1 MHTVFSPS
9 RPARVVIVDDVQ
21 SIRMMIRAMLQS
33 NPAIEVVGE
42 AGDPFEARELIRSL
56 NPDVIT
62 LDVVM
67 PRMDGLDFLER
78 LMRLRPMPVVM
89 VSTRTT
95 EKSQEAIKA
104 LALGAVDCVDLGQL
118 RKSQDSRL
126 LADTVLMAA
135 SSNLGA
141 VSRGGAD
148 RPTAGGASAQHD
160 WNGKVV
166 VIGSS
171 TGGVDA
177 LLQVLSGIPPDGPPI
192 LIAQH
197 MPAPFLESF
206 AARLE
211 RHCRASVFLS
221 EDRIK
226 MAPGHVFLAVGGD
239 THAILSDRDPCRIK
253 HVRHNGFETYVPSVN
268 LLFGSAAPHGSRVVG
283 VMLTGMGNDG
293 AAAMLEMRKAG
304 AHTIVQDSASAV
316 IDGMPR
322 SAREIGAAVEVAS
335 LSQISD
341 RILASTSKTREEVPS

>member
-1 MHTVFSPS
+1 MPNAFSSS
-9 RPARVVIVDDVQ
+9 RPVRVVIVDDVQ
-21 SIRMMIRAMLQS
+21 SIRMMIRVMLQS
-33 NPAIEVVGE
+33 DPAIEVVGE
-42 AGDPFEARELIRSL
+42 AGDPFEARELIRDL

-104 LALGAVDCVDLGQL
+104 LSLGAVDCVDLGQL
-118 RKSQDSRL
+118 RKSQDPRL

-141 VSRGGAD
+141 VSGGHAARAVTGPD
-148 RPTAGGASAQHD
+148 AARHD

-177 LLQVLSGIPPDGPPI
+177 LLQVLSGIPADGPPI

-197 MPAPFLESF
+197 MPASFLESF

-211 RHCRASVFLS
+211 RHCRASVSLS
-221 EDRIK
+221 EDREE
-226 MAPGHVFLAVGGD
+226 MMPGHVYLALGGD
-239 THAILSDRDPCRIK
+239 THAVLSDSDPCRIR
-253 HVRHNGFETYVPSVN
+253 HQRHNGFETYVPSVN
-268 LLFGSAAPHGSRVVG
+268 LLFGSAVSHGDRVVG
-283 VMLTGMGNDG
+283 VMLTGMGSDG
-293 AAAMLEMRKAG
+293 ASAMLEMRKAG
-304 AHTIVQDSASAV
+304 AHTIVQDGESAV
-316 IDGMPR
+316 IDGMPK
-322 SAREIGAAVEVAS
+322 SARDLGAAVEVAS
-335 LSQISD
+335 LSQISA
-341 RILASTSKTREEVPS
+341 RILASTSKSRQEVAS